1 MVQAFAPLSVSMASI
16 SYLRQYVKLLNAA
29 AARLNETTIDHRS
42 GFKRAVALFESLKD
56 RMTAE
61 ELASSQSARSQYEQ
75 VVKAPISTD
84 GAAAEGKAAAGKKAS
99 FHSFSRFPTYPNTF
113 RTRPGPFLAVLT
125 F

>member
-1 MVQAFAPLSVSMASI
+1 M
-16 SYLRQYVKLLNAA
+16 
-29 AARLNETTIDHRS
+29 
-42 GFKRAVALFESLKD
+42 FESLKD

-113 RTRPGPFLAVLT
+113 RTRPP
-125 F
+125 